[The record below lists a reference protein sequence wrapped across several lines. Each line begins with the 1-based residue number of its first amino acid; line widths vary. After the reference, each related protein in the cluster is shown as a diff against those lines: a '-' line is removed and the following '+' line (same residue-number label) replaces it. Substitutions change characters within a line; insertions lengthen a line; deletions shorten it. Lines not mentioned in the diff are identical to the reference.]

1 MATTSVE
8 DRIAYLLA
16 DKDKQAVTLVFENY
30 GGLLFNVINRIV
42 KDDAMSE
49 DVLQT
54 VLLKVW
60 ENGLNFD
67 ASKGSLFT
75 WLTSISRNAAIDK
88 TRTRDFRLT
97 QESKQGVEVVNISEQ
112 LVVEDEADRVYMS
125 QLISQLPEDH
135 QRLINMSFIE
145 GFTHKEI
152 CDQLEMPLGTVKTRI
167 RLAIK
172 YLRSII

>member
-88 TRTRDFRLT
+88 TRTKDFRLT

-112 LVVEDEADRVYMS
+112 LVVEDEADKVYLN
-125 QLISQLPEDH
+125 QLISQLSDDH
-135 QRLINMSFIE
+135 KTLINMSFIE
-145 GFTHKEI
+145 GYTHKEI
-152 CDQLEMPLGTVKTRI
+152 CKHLEMPLGTVKTRI

-172 YLRSII
+172 HLRSII

>member
-1 MATTSVE
+1 MTTTSVE

-30 GGLLFNVINRIV
+30 GALLNNVINRIV
-42 KDDAMSE
+42 KDEAMSE

-60 ENGLNFD
+60 ENGQNFD

-75 WLTSISRNAAIDK
+75 WLVSISRNAAIDK

-97 QESKQGVEVVNISEQ
+97 QESKQGPEVVNISER
-112 LVVEDEADRVYMS
+112 VFADDEADKVHVR
-125 QLISQLPEDH
+125 QLIAQLPVDH
-135 QRLINMSFIE
+135 QKLISMSFIE
-145 GFTHKEI
+145 GYTHKEI
-152 CDQLEMPLGTVKTRI
+152 CQKLEIPLGTVKTRI
-167 RLAIK
+167 RMAINH
-172 YLRSII
+172 LRAII